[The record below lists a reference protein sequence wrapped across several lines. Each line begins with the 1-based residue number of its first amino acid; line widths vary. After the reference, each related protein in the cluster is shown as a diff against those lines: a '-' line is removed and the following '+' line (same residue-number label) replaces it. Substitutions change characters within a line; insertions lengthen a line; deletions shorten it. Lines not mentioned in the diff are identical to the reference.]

1 MMKLDQQLLTDLDQ
15 LREIMK
21 ITGTPTVDFV
31 VKLQSQEV
39 SVTPPASLPAWYLS
53 SLDSTNP
60 IPSFLSGKF
69 KTWDNI

>member
-31 VKLQSQEV
+31 VKLHSQEV
-39 SVTPPASLPAWYLS
+39 SVTPPASLPAWYL
-53 SLDSTNP
+53 
-60 IPSFLSGKF
+60 IKF
-69 KTWDNI
+69 P